1 MTSSLHFNLTDRW
14 TGTGID
20 KVHGTAVPAP
30 SLVSAF
36 ARLSLS
42 LWSRSMDSIATAVKI
57 PERDGPSISCPNLWQ
72 SSEDG
77 GHGDGQNVHN
87 LLSQKGLADQ
97 F

>member
-1 MTSSLHFNLTDRW
+1 
-14 TGTGID
+14 
-20 KVHGTAVPAP
+20 
-30 SLVSAF
+30 
-36 ARLSLS
+36 
-42 LWSRSMDSIATAVKI
+42 MDSIATAVKI

-87 LLSQKGLADQ
+87 LLSQKGLAAQ